1 MHEERGGAA
10 PVESGD
16 CGEEAGACQRE
27 YVLVEVIGKRFL
39 HKMVR
44 IIVGTLVDVGRGVL
58 SPSDMQRIIDAT
70 DRHAS
75 SVTTAP
81 ARGLSLVWTKYD

>member
-1 MHEERGGAA
+1 
-10 PVESGD
+10 VESGGD
-16 CGEEAGACQRE
+16 GEEAGACQRE

-75 SVTTAP
+75 SVSTAP
-81 ARGLSLVWTKYD
+81 ARGLSLVWTRYD